1 MYTFL
6 SLFLRFSDS
15 GRAKLV
21 WRQEEHWIF
30 VAGICDWPVGR
41 LGGAETSSVG
51 TERRRHLGRPKEPAV
66 AVGRRATPSSWAV
79 EAERELLSSAAG

>member
-1 MYTFL
+1 
-6 SLFLRFSDS
+6 
-15 GRAKLV
+15 
-21 WRQEEHWIF
+21 

-66 AVGRRATPSSWAV
+66 AVGRRATPSS
-79 EAERELLSSAAG
+79 